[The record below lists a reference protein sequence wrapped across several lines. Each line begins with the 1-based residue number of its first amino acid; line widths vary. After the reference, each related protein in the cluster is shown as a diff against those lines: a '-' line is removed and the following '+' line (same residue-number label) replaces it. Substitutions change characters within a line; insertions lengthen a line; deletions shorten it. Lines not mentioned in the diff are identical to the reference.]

1 MGDRSVSAAPP
12 KNKKLWRYTM
22 FLKTEGGE
30 RKLFSS
36 ILLTE
41 SEARKEQLELTREGH
56 KDVNVI
62 LDRDAFAAHEK
73 ERESSGSKSKSRQG
87 SH

>member
-1 MGDRSVSAAPP
+1 MNSAPP
-12 KNKKLWRYTM
+12 KNKKIWRYTM
-22 FLKTEGGE
+22 NLATEGGE
-30 RKLFSS
+30 RKNFSS

-56 KDVNVI
+56 KDVKVV
-62 LDRDAFAAHEK
+62 LDQDAFSALEK
-73 ERESSGSKSKSRQG
+73 ERAASGGKSKSRQG